1 MAGETVDGI
10 EVDLDLLPDDL
21 RPLAPLIRRFSVSD
35 DVERV
40 ERLEAASPEERA
52 ELERA
57 AQPHWDAINAYLDA
71 HIEQTGTPEQ
81 DVACV
86 LDAFAQAAMEA
97 GL

>member
-1 MAGETVDGI
+1 M
-10 EVDLDLLPDDL
+10 
-21 RPLAPLIRRFSVSD
+21 SD
-35 DVERV
+35 DVKRAARV
-40 ERLEAASPEERA
+40 DAASPEERA

-71 HIEQTGTPEQ
+71 HIERTGTPEQ
-81 DVACV
+81 DLAVV

>member
-1 MAGETVDGI
+1 MAGEEVDGI
-10 EVDLDLLPDDL
+10 EVDLELLPDDL
-21 RPLAPLIRRFSVSD
+21 RPLVPLIRRYSVSD
-35 DVERV
+35 DVKRAARV
-40 ERLEAASPEERA
+40 DAASPEERA

-71 HIEQTGTPEQ
+71 HIERTGTPEQ
-81 DVACV
+81 DVAVV